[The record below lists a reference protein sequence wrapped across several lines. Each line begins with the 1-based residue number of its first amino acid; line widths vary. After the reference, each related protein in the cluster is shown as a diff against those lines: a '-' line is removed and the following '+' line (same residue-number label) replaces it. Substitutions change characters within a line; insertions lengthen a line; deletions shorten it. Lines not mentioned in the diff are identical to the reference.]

1 MKKERVIFILI
12 ILIILVGAVL
22 LGGRENTYDKS
33 KEKKQQTEQTV
44 SRSEKN
50 SRLCKIKKL
59 PVHETRKTVKIP
71 EQYRHQL
78 TMLNGD
84 SKYLYFS
91 YSKKTDSDNGKWR
104 TFKADRKTGKI
115 TKFQDISSS
124 INTVMVGYNGDM
136 YCGAMNEDDTEYQI
150 LRYTAKGHKVIYE
163 RCGVHDP
170 ETIVAGSKLVM
181 IFSNDDNLGST
192 IEKLVVLDLDTVKT
206 IVADTA
212 EYKKAEGDF
221 PLITGTW
228 LTGLSC
234 VQSTLTKDGFCYEK
248 CDFNGES
255 EYTLHAGRNKAY
267 YYSFETGKKTELN
280 TPDGALEYINGTP
293 ELYIS
298 STQASA
304 DEDGGSADIFIK
316 EKDKYREINLNSI
329 VDVNVDGTILSCAMA
344 GPDHIVF
351 ESSEEG
357 FYIVGLE
364 SLKWYNGRF
373 AGEDGNYPGAYDEF
387 AGSFGDNDKK
397 TYTFMTKDGNT
408 YMLHTLSGR

>member
-255 EYTLHAGRNKAY
+255 E
-267 YYSFETGKKTELN
+267 
-280 TPDGALEYINGTP
+280 
-293 ELYIS
+293 
-298 STQASA
+298 
-304 DEDGGSADIFIK
+304 
-316 EKDKYREINLNSI
+316 
-329 VDVNVDGTILSCAMA
+329 
-344 GPDHIVF
+344 
-351 ESSEEG
+351 
-357 FYIVGLE
+357 
-364 SLKWYNGRF
+364 
-373 AGEDGNYPGAYDEF
+373 
-387 AGSFGDNDKK
+387 
-397 TYTFMTKDGNT
+397 
-408 YMLHTLSGR
+408 